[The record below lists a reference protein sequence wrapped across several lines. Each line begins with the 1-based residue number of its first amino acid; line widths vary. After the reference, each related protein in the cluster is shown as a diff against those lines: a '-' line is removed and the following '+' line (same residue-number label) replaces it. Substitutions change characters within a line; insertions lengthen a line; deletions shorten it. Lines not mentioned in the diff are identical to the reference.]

1 MQWTAQVMLKLF
13 YLFDT
18 TVVIFTKGSNSMK
31 YLINIIIFTC
41 IISSSSDA
49 SELTLIKAAAYLDV
63 RTGTLIKPA
72 NLLITG
78 ETITEI
84 NPKVVPED
92 TKVINLSEKTLLPG
106 LMDMHTHLDLDYND
120 GFGGIITNES
130 ASKGAIRAT
139 KNAEKT
145 LMAGFTTVR
154 NVGQVHITGELIGAA
169 LSEAE
174 QEGWIKSPRIVPAG
188 HMISISGGHG
198 DLSLGLA
205 ESIFEPEPK
214 HGIING
220 PLDAIEA
227 VRYQIK
233 HGAKVIKMHATAGV
247 MSLEDSVGA
256 QQLSNEEMRAIVEE
270 AHRHHLKVAAH
281 AHGTEGIKA
290 AIRAGVSSIDHGSLL
305 DDEGMK
311 MMKEKNV
318 FLVPTS
324 GLVDFVM
331 ESIDKQ
337 NPKIAAKAKYVLPLA
352 KENLAK
358 AIKSGVKIA
367 LGTDSPLIPH
377 GQNAYEMSSMMD
389 KGMSALG
396 AIQSATIN
404 SAELLGVSDRGE
416 IKEGLLADIIAV
428 DENPLDNIKTTES
441 VQFVMKGG
449 VVYKNT
455 VQ

>member
-1 MQWTAQVMLKLF
+1 MR
-13 YLFDT
+13 
-18 TVVIFTKGSNSMK
+18 
-31 YLINIIIFTC
+31 IIISIFLFACTLTMQVL
-41 IISSSSDA
+41 A
-49 SELTLIKAAAYLDV
+49 SQTTLIQAAGYLDV
-63 RTGTLIKPA
+63 RTGKLIQPA
-72 NLLITG
+72 KVLITD
-78 ETITEI
+78 ETITAI
-84 NPKVVPED
+84 NPKDIPED
-92 TKVINLSEKTLLPG
+92 ALVIDLSEKILLPG
-106 LMDMHTHLDLDYND
+106 LMDMHTHLDLDYNN

-130 ASKGAIRAT
+130 ASKGAVRAT
-139 KNAEKT
+139 KNAELT

-220 PLDAIEA
+220 KFDAIEA

-233 HGAKVIKMHATAGV
+233 HGAKVIKIHATAGV

-256 QQLSNEEMRAIVEE
+256 QQLSDEEMKTIVEE
-270 AHRHHLKVAAH
+270 AHRHHTKVAAH

-305 DDEGMK
+305 DAEGMQ
-311 MMKEKNV
+311 MMIDKNV
-318 FLVPTS
+318 YLVPTT

-331 ESIDKQ
+331 QGID
-337 NPKIAAKAKYVLPLA
+337 NMDPKIAAKARYVLPLA

-358 AIKSGVKIA
+358 AIQAGVKIA
-367 LGTDSPLIPH
+367 LGTDSPLLPH
-377 GQNAYEMSSMMD
+377 GKNAYEMSSMMER
-389 KGMSALG
+389 GMSALG

-404 SAELLGVSDRGE
+404 SAELLGVTDRGE
-416 IKEGLLADIIAV
+416 IKIGMLADIIAV
-428 DENPLDNIKTTES
+428 DENPLKNIKTMES

-449 VVYKNT
+449 SIYKHN
-455 VQ
+455 Q

>member
-1 MQWTAQVMLKLF
+1 MKFIITI
-13 YLFDT
+13 
-18 TVVIFTKGSNSMK
+18 VV
-31 YLINIIIFTC
+31 FTC
-41 IISSSSDA
+41 FLSTSAQA
-49 SELTLIKAAAYLDV
+49 SQSTLIQAAGYLDV
-63 RTGTLIKPA
+63 RSGKLIKPA
-72 NLLITG
+72 KILITD
-78 ETITEI
+78 EKITAI
-84 NPKVVPED
+84 NPNVIPED
-92 TKVINLSEKTLLPG
+92 AKVIDLSGKILLPG
-106 LMDMHTHLDLDYND
+106 LMDMHTHLDLDYNN

-174 QEGWIKSPRIVPAG
+174 QAGWIKSPRIVPAG

-220 PLDAIEA
+220 PMDAIEA

-233 HGAKVIKMHATAGV
+233 HGAKVIKIHATAGV

-256 QQLSNEEMRAIVEE
+256 QQLSDEEMKTIVEE

-305 DDEGMK
+305 DAEGMQ
-311 MMKEKNV
+311 MMIEKNV
-318 FLVPTS
+318 FLVPTT

-331 ESIDKQ
+331 EGIDQ
-337 NPKIAAKAKYVLPLA
+337 QDPKIAAKAKYVLPLA

-358 AIKSGVKIA
+358 AIKAGVKIA
-367 LGTDSPLIPH
+367 LGTDSPLVPH
-377 GQNAYEMSSMMD
+377 GRNAYELSSMMD
-389 KGMSALG
+389 KGMSALV

-404 SAELLGVSDRGE
+404 GAELLGVADRGE
-416 IKEGLLADIIAV
+416 IKVGLLADLIAV
-428 DENPLDNIKTTES
+428 DENPLKNIKTMES

-449 VVYKNT
+449 QVYKLD
-455 VQ
+455 

>member
-1 MQWTAQVMLKLF
+1 MKTIL
-13 YLFDT
+13 
-18 TVVIFTKGSNSMK
+18 TVLLCTF
-31 YLINIIIFTC
+31 LINTL
-41 IISSSSDA
+41 DA
-49 SELTLIKAAAYLDV
+49 QTTLIKADGYIDV
-63 RTGTLIKPA
+63 RSGQLIKPA
-72 NLLITG
+72 LVLITG
-78 ETITEI
+78 DKIEAI
-84 NPKVVPED
+84 NPKSTPVDV
-92 TKVINLSEKTLLPG
+92 KVIDLSGKILLPG
-106 LMDMHTHLDLDYND
+106 LMDMHTHLDLDYNN

-139 KNAEKT
+139 KNAELT

-154 NVGQVHITGELIGAA
+154 NVGQVHITHELIGAA

-174 QEGWIKSPRIVPAG
+174 QAGWIVSPRIVPAG

-220 PLDAIEA
+220 KLDAIEA

-233 HGAKVIKMHATAGV
+233 HGAKVIKIHATAGV

-256 QQLSNEEMRAIVEE
+256 QQLSDEEMKIIVEE
-270 AHRHHLKVAAH
+270 AHRHHTKVAAH

-305 DDEGMK
+305 DKEGMK
-311 MMKEKNV
+311 MMKENNV
-318 FLVPTS
+318 FLVPTT

-331 ESIDKQ
+331 DGIDHMDA
-337 NPKIAAKAKYVLPLA
+337 KIAAKAKYVLPLA
-352 KENLAK
+352 KENLQA
-358 AIKSGVKIA
+358 AIKAGVKIA

-377 GQNAYEMSSMMD
+377 GQNAYEMASMME

-416 IKEGLLADIIAV
+416 IKAGLLADIIAV
-428 DENPLDNIKTTES
+428 DENPLENIKTMES

-449 VVYKNT
+449 EVFKN
-455 VQ
+455 QASQ

>member
-1 MQWTAQVMLKLF
+1 MLQLFKAVIVCCFLITVTQANTAV
-13 YLFDT
+13 
-18 TVVIFTKGSNSMK
+18 
-31 YLINIIIFTC
+31 
-41 IISSSSDA
+41 
-49 SELTLIKAAAYLDV
+49 LIKAEALLDV
-63 RTGTLIKPA
+63 RSGELIKPA
-72 NLLITG
+72 EVLIKD
-78 ETITEI
+78 ELIVAI
-84 NPKVVPED
+84 NPSETPKD
-92 TKVINLSEKTLLPG
+92 TKIIELPGKILLPG
-106 LMDMHTHLDLDYND
+106 LMDMHTHLDLDYNN

-174 QEGWIKSPRIVPAG
+174 QEGWIKSPRVVPAG

-214 HGIING
+214 HGIVNG

-233 HGAKVIKMHATAGV
+233 HGAKVIKIHATAGV

-256 QQLSNEEMRAIVEE
+256 QQLSNEEMKAIVEE
-270 AHRHHLKVAAH
+270 ANRHHTKVAAH

-305 DDEGMK
+305 DAEGMK
-311 MMKEKNV
+311 MMKKSNV
-318 FLVPTS
+318 FLVPTT

-331 ESIDKQ
+331 DGID
-337 NPKIAAKAKYVLPLA
+337 NMDPKIAAKAKYVLPLA
-352 KENLAK
+352 KENLTK
-358 AIKSGVKIA
+358 AIKAGVKIA

-377 GQNAYEMSSMMD
+377 GKNAYEMIAMMD
-389 KGMSALG
+389 KGMTALG
-396 AIQSATIN
+396 AIQAATIN
-404 SAELLGVSDRGE
+404 SAELLGVTDRGE
-416 IKEGLLADIIAV
+416 IKAGLLADLIAV
-428 DENPLDNIKTTES
+428 DENPLENIKTMES
-441 VQFVMKGG
+441 VMFVMKGG
-449 VVYKNT
+449 TVYKNLP
-455 VQ
+455 

>member
-1 MQWTAQVMLKLF
+1 MKLNVITTLL
-13 YLFDT
+13 LF
-18 TVVIFTKGSNSMK
+18 
-31 YLINIIIFTC
+31 
-41 IISSSSDA
+41 IISTA
-49 SELTLIKAAAYLDV
+49 VLATKNTIIQAKAYLDV
-63 RTGTLIKPA
+63 RSGKLIQPA
-72 NLLITG
+72 NILVIDD
-78 ETITEI
+78 TISII
-84 NPKVVPED
+84 NPDVVPND
-92 TKVINLSEKTLLPG
+92 VQLIDLSGKILLPG
-106 LMDMHTHLDLDYND
+106 LMDMHTHLDLDYNN

-233 HGAKVIKMHATAGV
+233 HGAKVIKMHAPAGV

-337 NPKIAAKAKYVLPLA
+337 DPRIAAKAKYVLPLA

-377 GQNAYEMSSMMD
+377 GKNADEMSSMMD
-389 KGMSALG
+389 KGMTALA

-404 SAELLGVSDRGE
+404 SAELLGMSDRGE
-416 IKEGLLADIIAV
+416 IKVGLMADIIAV

-455 VQ
+455 AQ